1 MLPRHLRFARPLA
14 LLLGAGTPLF
24 FGCASASTREDPVE
38 PSVLCADQLYE
49 GTPLPAG
56 TSIVACGLAPRSELV
71 DVVDGV
77 VYTVSPRGAFFRSDA
92 GSSQRT
98 LLYQGLADASTPTY
112 LEGRILFDGWSGTDE
127 RRVMGMLAIDAHA
140 PTPAYEAPVVSQA
153 FGYAVGGRVL
163 ADGLVR
169 YVSESGRQSVL
180 ELDVPSGRTRRL
192 VNGTAIGLTP
202 TWLYYCAVDG
212 EVRRIRRDGSE
223 DQLLASSTVPSP
235 HCGAELRGVDEE
247 GIYLTRR
254 DAPYEIWRFGPG
266 GREDYV
272 ATTWE
277 GDAEILVPPPARL
290 FVQGPWIYVLRQ
302 PTGVH
307 GSDTLSRIGVD
318 RDEELLVGW
327 GTDLGP
333 PLFRDGHVYVAMTRD
348 GLDGPVDGIVLRLDV
363 GSL

>member
-1 MLPRHLRFARPLA
+1 MLPHPLRFARPLA

-49 GTPLPAG
+49 GAPLPAG
-56 TSIVACGLAPRSELV
+56 TSLVACGLAPRSELV

-169 YVSESGRQSVL
+169 YVSESGLQAVL
-180 ELDVPSGRTRRL
+180 ELDVPSGRTRRI
-192 VNGTAIGLTP
+192 VNGSAIGLTP

-223 DQLLASSTVPSP
+223 DQLLASSTIPAP
-235 HCGAELRGVDEE
+235 HCGAELRAVDDE

-254 DAPYEIWRFGPG
+254 DAPYEIWRFGPD

-348 GLDGPVDGIVLRLDV
+348 GLDGPVDGIVLQLEV